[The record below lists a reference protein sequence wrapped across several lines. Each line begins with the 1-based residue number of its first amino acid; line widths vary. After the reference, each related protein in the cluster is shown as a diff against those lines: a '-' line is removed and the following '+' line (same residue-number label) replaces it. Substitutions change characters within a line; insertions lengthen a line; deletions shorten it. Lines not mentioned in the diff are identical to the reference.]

1 MLKTKFAI
9 LTAIAPAVVLF
20 SCAPKKAIVVEPPV
34 KKNESVAQNKV
45 PEPPIPSAEDDP
57 LRIPDMFGLP
67 DDSAFRATVPT
78 APKTGG
84 DGNPVIARPPTD
96 PPSRPK
102 PKPAE

>member
-1 MLKTKFAI
+1 MVKSKFAI

-34 KKNESVAQNKV
+34 KKKAAVVENKV
-45 PEPPIPSAEDDP
+45 PEPPVSAAEDDG
-57 LRIPDMFGLP
+57 LRIPDMFELP
-67 DDSAFRATVPT
+67 DDGAFRATVPT